1 MRYQTVLLTL
11 FISTLSIT
19 AGASDPLQLNPES
32 PWYALDSEPGWQY
45 ELGFGA
51 EIEPTYAGSDNS
63 QSEAGAS
70 ARALYRTQSGH
81 RIYFG
86 LGEIGAIYSISPN
99 TQFQGFI
106 EYEEGR
112 DRSDDPI
119 LESLD
124 RIDSTIE
131 GQFTLAH
138 RFGNSTLFAT
148 LQPDLAGDANKG
160 VVWFVGAGHD
170 WLTVN
175 EKWRFGTRLDISG
188 ADSEYMR
195 TEFGITSN
203 EALRSGYRAYQP
215 NGGLKSLTLGLSSEY
230 YLSNSLSLLGSM
242 EIENYLS
249 DAADSPL
256 ILDLG
261 NKTGIE
267 ANIFLRWRH

>member
-1 MRYQTVLLTL
+1 MRYQSVLLAL
-11 FISTLSIT
+11 FTSTLSI
-19 AGASDPLQLNPES
+19 ASEASDPLQLNPES
-32 PWYALDSEPGWQY
+32 PWYALDSAPGWQF
-45 ELGFGA
+45 ELGFGV

-63 QSEAGAS
+63 ESAAGAS
-70 ARALYRTQSGH
+70 ARALYRTQSGN

-86 LGEIGAIYSISPN
+86 LGEIGMIYSISAN

-119 LESLD
+119 LKNLNS
-124 RIDSTIE
+124 IDSTIE

-138 RFGNSTLFAT
+138 RFGNSAIFAT

-160 VVWFVGAGHD
+160 LVWFVGASHD
-170 WLTVN
+170 WLMAN

-195 TEFGITSN
+195 TEFGITSD
-203 EALRSGYRAYQP
+203 EELRSGFRTFQP
-215 NGGLKSLTLGLSSEY
+215 DSGLKSLTLGLSTEY
-230 YLSNSLSLLGSM
+230 FLSNSLSILGSM
-242 EIENYLS
+242 EIESYLS

-267 ANIFLRWRH
+267 ANIFLRWRL